1 MPFAATSSLGDSLVY
16 QLNGLIV
23 VFIALSSIWAAVT
36 TIGWWFER
44 RRRNNLKTLP
54 APVPAPP
61 QSAPVLA
68 NADTGGPSPAVL
80 AVLSAAI
87 HVACGARA
95 RIVAIASPDTGD
107 WAREGRRQIFS
118 SHKVR

>member
-54 APVPAPP
+54 APLAPP
-61 QSAPVLA
+61 PPYPPGRAT
-68 NADTGGPSPAVL
+68 ADTGGP
-80 AVLSAAI
+80 
-87 HVACGARA
+87 
-95 RIVAIASPDTGD
+95 
-107 WAREGRRQIFS
+107 
-118 SHKVR
+118 